1 MTETH
6 HYGSEAGTTYKW
18 YDGDDRLVEVQQP
31 HDPRTFASGNA
42 YDLFSFAWSTR
53 YLYDL
58 SQNGQVTLDGASFHA
73 YGNLYKT
80 QEYLP
85 GTPVVSANSAPAAPV
100 WSDVRGTSF
109 DALDRPLASR
119 RCPIQLASSRPR
131 RCFAKVCRLKSS
143 SRTLPLSDSML
154 GFCVGMP
161 S

>member
-58 SQNGQVTLDGASFHA
+58 SQNGHDVAPFNWPALT
-73 YGNLYKT
+73 
-80 QEYLP
+80 
-85 GTPVVSANSAPAAPV
+85 VSRVS
-100 WSDVRGTSF
+100 
-109 DALDRPLASR
+109 LK
-119 RCPIQLASSRPR
+119 
-131 RCFAKVCRLKSS
+131 FA
-143 SRTLPLSDSML
+143 
-154 GFCVGMP
+154 
-161 S
+161 